1 MSRFRP
7 AVVAGFRF
15 RPAVAALLGAL
26 ALFVSAATVSESANR
41 KFAGLESARL
51 PAGTRVDISIEE
63 LNAWANQKAHIYA
76 PGAARNLRLELHDGE
91 ATGYALIDFVK
102 LRQSAGGEEPGWIMR
117 NLFSG
122 ERPVMVKARLQSR
135 NRRARVDV
143 ERVEVSGVPIQG
155 SALDFLIRNWLRPT
169 FPTAHVNE
177 WFNLGLRIDR
187 FTVKPGGASVFIA
200 R

>member
-1 MSRFRP
+1 MP
-7 AVVAGFRF
+7 RF
-15 RPAVAALLGAL
+15 RPAVAALLCAL
-26 ALFVSAATVSESANR
+26 ALFVSAATVTESANR
-41 KFAGLESARL
+41 KFASIESSRL
-51 PAGTRVDISIEE
+51 PAGTRVDLSIHE

-76 PGAARNLRLELHDGE
+76 PGGARNLRLELRDGE

-102 LRQSAGGEEPGWIMR
+102 LRQATSGEEPGWFMR
-117 NLFSG
+117 NMFSG
-122 ERPVMVKARLQSR
+122 ERPVMVKARFQSR

-143 ERVEVSGVPIQG
+143 LRVEVSGVPIQG

-169 FPTAHVNE
+169 FPNAHVNE

-187 FTVKPGGASVFIA
+187 FTVKPGGASVFVA

>member
-1 MSRFRP
+1 MTRFWP
-7 AVVAGFRF
+7 AI
-15 RPAVAALLGAL
+15 AALVGAA
-26 ALFVSAATVSESANR
+26 ALFVSAATVTESANR
-41 KFAGLESARL
+41 KFAGIESARL
-51 PAGTRVDISIEE
+51 PAGTRIDLSLDE
-63 LNAWANQKAHIYA
+63 LNAWANQKARVYA
-76 PGAARNLRLELHDGE
+76 PGGARNLRLELRDGE

-102 LRQSAGGEEPGWIMR
+102 LRQATSGDEPGWIMR

-122 ERPVMVKARLQSR
+122 ERPVMVKARFQSQ

-169 FPTAHVNE
+169 FPDAHVNE
-177 WFNLGLRIDR
+177 WFNLGLRMER
-187 FTVKPGGASVFIA
+187 FTVRPGGASVFIA

>member
-1 MSRFRP
+1 MTRFWP
-7 AVVAGFRF
+7 AI
-15 RPAVAALLGAL
+15 AVLVGAA
-26 ALFVSAATVSESANR
+26 ALFVSAATVAESANR
-41 KFAGLESARL
+41 KFASIESTRL
-51 PAGTRVDISIEE
+51 PAGTRIDLSLDE
-63 LNAWANQKAHIYA
+63 LNAWVNQKARIYA
-76 PGAARNLRLELHDGE
+76 PGGARNLRLELHDGE

-102 LRQSAGGEEPGWIMR
+102 LRQATSGEEPGWIMR

-122 ERPVMVKARLQSR
+122 ERPVMVKARFQAQ

-169 FPTAHVNE
+169 FPDAHVNE
-177 WFNLGLRIDR
+177 WFNLGLRMER
-187 FTVKPGGASVFIA
+187 FTVRPSGASVFIA